1 MEAIFKELKGNYY
14 KQKKTI
20 IHFAKTDS
28 AADPKA
34 SYEVALTSTKHGKA
48 FLYREIVKECAIK
61 MALAF
66 GDKKLAK
73 NFENVSVPHQTSA
86 RRVAELSDMTLQFK
100 EVIWRCKY
108 FSLALDENSTISD
121 ISQLFIFI
129 RTAYGSLRRITKN
142 CLRRIT
148 KNIYTSWGYKRY
160 WHISSLVTTVDAYGG
175 FERCAD
181 GARAITRQR
190 NGLDQWYCK
199 GSWYGLPNISLYHS
213 LRSTMCKTFAGKW
226 RYD

>member
-100 EVIWRCKY
+100 EVIWGCKY
-108 FSLALDENSTISD
+108 FSLALDENSTSVTLASFSFSSAQLTEACEELLKTVCEELLKTSTLHGATKGID
-121 ISQLFIFI
+121 I
-129 RTAYGSLRRITKN
+129 
-142 CLRRIT
+142 
-148 KNIYTSWGYKRY
+148 
-160 WHISSLVTTVDAYGG
+160 
-175 FERCAD
+175 
-181 GARAITRQR
+181 
-190 NGLDQWYCK
+190 
-199 GSWYGLPNISLYHS
+199 
-213 LRSTMCKTFAGKW
+213 
-226 RYD
+226 